1 MSQILS
7 QDEVNALLKGVADG
21 SVTTEGASQQSP
33 GVQPCDLTRQER
45 SLLGRMPG
53 LDRAF
58 DAFARALR
66 TSLEAVLGEISGL
79 TVVSIEL
86 LRYGNWVRRLPLPV
100 SVHVFR
106 LAPLHGNGLLVLS
119 PALAA
124 VALEVSFGGKG
135 HRQAIVEGRE
145 YSVIETRVLQR
156 FVSRILADFQ
166 HAWRPIEQLE
176 LSVVRSESNPG
187 HAPVTSENAVALIA
201 ELRISLEAD
210 DGLTFS
216 VCIPYGALDPVRP
229 KLAGNVDMSDGGRAT
244 SWDGQFRAR
253 IGDVQLGV
261 KVELGTCSLNV
272 GSVLVLKPGD
282 VLTLEKRRDEPVV
295 VHVEGRPKFYGVP
308 GIAGDGHAVQI
319 LGRVN
324 TVPTDLNTA

>member
-7 QDEVNALLKGVADG
+7 QDEVNALLKGVTDG
-21 SVTTEGASQQSP
+21 SVATEESEQQPP

-58 DAFARALR
+58 DAFVRALR
-66 TSLEAVLGEISGL
+66 ISLESVLGEISGL
-79 TVVSIEL
+79 TIVSLEL

-106 LAPLHGNGLLVLS
+106 LTPLPGNGLLVLS

-124 VALEVSFGGKG
+124 IALEVSFGGKG
-135 HRQAIVEGRE
+135 HRQAIVQGRE
-145 YSVIETRVLQR
+145 YSAIETRVLQR

-166 HAWRPIEQLE
+166 QAWRPIEQLE
-176 LSVVRSESNPG
+176 LSVVRSESNPA
-187 HAPVTSENAVALIA
+187 HAAVTSENAVALVA
-201 ELRISLEAD
+201 ELRISVEAD
-210 DGLTFS
+210 EALTFNI
-216 VCIPYGALDPVRP
+216 CIPYGALDPVRP
-229 KLAGNVDMSDGGRAT
+229 KLAGTVDMSGGGRAA
-244 SWDGQFRAR
+244 SWDGQFRAQ
-253 IGDVQLGV
+253 IGDVQLSV
-261 KVELGTCSLNV
+261 RAELGTCSLNV
-272 GSVLVLKPGD
+272 GSVLALKPGD

-295 VHVEGRPKFYGVP
+295 LHVEGRPKFYGTP

-319 LGRVN
+319 IGRVN
-324 TVPTDLNTA
+324 TAPADLSTA